1 MVLDNNRKRDKM
13 KKRLFAC
20 VATIVLLFSTMG
32 TAKAGGFYEGEA
44 PGTSILSARI
54 GLVNVVGANVAY
66 DYALARVWKGTFT
79 IGGQVGYMWDG
90 RSETIGGLK
99 YKWARNKLDFKIRTT
114 YRLNILV
121 PEWEVYAGVGLGGG
135 VSIYHEKAKV
145 KEGGFHTDGRTEST
159 YGFVSGSFI
168 LGTSYNFTR
177 NIGVNLEFDF
187 GNLEQAWINLG
198 VQFSF

>member
-1 MVLDNNRKRDKM
+1 M
-13 KKRLFAC
+13 KKRLFAVIAT
-20 VATIVLLFSTMG
+20 VAIAFSAMG
-32 TAKAGGFYEGEA
+32 TAKAGGVYEGVA
-44 PGTSILSARI
+44 PGSSIVGARI
-54 GLVNVVGANVAY
+54 GLVNVVGANVTY

-99 YKWARNKLDFKIRTT
+99 YKWNWNKLDFKVRTT
-114 YRLNILV
+114 YRLNVLV

-135 VSIYHEKAKV
+135 VAIYHAKTKV
-145 KEGGFHTDGRTEST
+145 KVEGGSHTDSRTEST

-187 GNLEQAWINLG
+187 GNWEQAWINLG
-198 VQFSF
+198 VQCSF

>member
-1 MVLDNNRKRDKM
+1 
-13 KKRLFAC
+13 
-20 VATIVLLFSTMG
+20 MG